1 VERRLASYV
10 GVACLCC
17 ILSSAVGAFASVPAN
32 AGSSPKGQSALVR
45 GWGLGALSAVSSDGA
60 NLWVITD
67 CGYLGGFGDGLIE
80 LSGRTGEFIREVTDI
95 PSVSGVLGAV
105 DGRLWVSTATQ
116 SGIVEVSEATGR
128 TERVISSTYI
138 DIPQAIATVG
148 ADVWVAS
155 LSYLAELN
163 AATGVVLRHT
173 KLPPQA
179 DPTSLVVAHG
189 YLWMADE
196 VHHDVQK
203 YRAVT
208 GTLSATLR
216 GSTYAF
222 SWLGDL
228 VTNGSD
234 LWVQDDGAAG
244 AGVRPITEISAISD
258 SVVKVLR
265 GGYGFEGDNQI
276 LLDGSS
282 LLVHNSNSTVSVI
295 AVTNDHLIRRVALPN
310 RPGLT
315 AGPATWLAE
324 ASDRVWIYDQLPS
337 APGLRQVDVS
347 DGRIMKVVVGSP
359 YEFNRPTGI
368 ATDGTHLWVTSGTAV
383 TEISATDGSLLR
395 VLRGTPY
402 SFNAISISAD
412 STHVWVLNESGAIS
426 ELSAATGQLQ
436 QTISGSYCTTK
447 TTAIS
452 DDGSNV
458 WVTCQSDLVAEFSD
472 ATGKLV
478 RTISGADSQL
488 DDPIALSSDGQKV
501 WVIDKGSG
509 AITAYDATTGDLDIS
524 INQVADAVSSDGTH
538 VWLSVVES
546 TGLTRYGAHVV
557 ELEASNGSVVASIPT
572 TSDAPVAIAAD
583 GAHTLVAECACDFEY
598 NDFGYNDYG
607 GVDEI
612 DPTSSGEVELLGAPT
627 NAINGPTSVVVAGGR
642 AWITDQWGDSVTGF
656 SLGW

>member
-1 VERRLASYV
+1 
-10 GVACLCC
+10 
-17 ILSSAVGAFASVPAN
+17 
-32 AGSSPKGQSALVR
+32 
-45 GWGLGALSAVSSDGA
+45 
-60 NLWVITD
+60 
-67 CGYLGGFGDGLIE
+67 
-80 LSGRTGEFIREVTDI
+80 
-95 PSVSGVLGAV
+95 
-105 DGRLWVSTATQ
+105 
-116 SGIVEVSEATGR
+116 
-128 TERVISSTYI
+128 
-138 DIPQAIATVG
+138 
-148 ADVWVAS
+148 
-155 LSYLAELN
+155 
-163 AATGVVLRHT
+163 
-173 KLPPQA
+173 
-179 DPTSLVVAHG
+179 
-189 YLWMADE
+189 
-196 VHHDVQK
+196 
-203 YRAVT
+203 
-208 GTLSATLR
+208 
-216 GSTYAF
+216 
-222 SWLGDL
+222 
-228 VTNGSD
+228 
-234 LWVQDDGAAG
+234 
-244 AGVRPITEISAISD
+244 
-258 SVVKVLR
+258 
-265 GGYGFEGDNQI
+265 
-276 LLDGSS
+276 
-282 LLVHNSNSTVSVI
+282 
-295 AVTNDHLIRRVALPN
+295 
-310 RPGLT
+310 
-315 AGPATWLAE
+315 
-324 ASDRVWIYDQLPS
+324 
-337 APGLRQVDVS
+337 
-347 DGRIMKVVVGSP
+347 
-359 YEFNRPTGI
+359 
-368 ATDGTHLWVTSGTAV
+368 
-383 TEISATDGSLLR
+383 
-395 VLRGTPY
+395 
-402 SFNAISISAD
+402 
-412 STHVWVLNESGAIS
+412 VWVLNESGAIS

-546 TGLTRYGAHVV
+546 MGLTRYGAHVV